1 MKKYLDQN
9 GLEYLVGKLDTRY
22 SSGSGISKT
31 LLGSDDPITQVIGY
45 DSYYMSGAGV
55 TCSAMLNYKL
65 ILIQLVTGIG
75 VLANVIF
82 DPNRV
87 LGDGV
92 TVGFNSDW
100 WQIVFYENYPIA
112 INIGGNNQYLYAY
125 DIYGI
130 N

>member
-9 GLEYLVGKLDTRY
+9 GLAYLVGKLDSRY
-22 SSGSGISKT
+22 SGGSGISKT
-31 LLGSDDPITQVIGY
+31 LLGSDDPIAQVIAS

-55 TCSAMLNYKL
+55 TCGALLNYKL
-65 ILIQLVTGIG
+65 ILIQIVTGVG
-75 VLANVIF
+75 VLANVLF

-87 LGDGV
+87 QGDGV

-100 WQIVFYENYPIA
+100 WLISFYENYPIA
-112 INIGGNNQYLYAY
+112 VNMGGNTQYLYAY